1 MTLVHIS
8 DADQAR
14 TKELV
19 QNVVLVKWGKRCGK
33 ACAEKWNE
41 TVGKVV
47 GLTIPLD
54 KL

>member
-1 MTLVHIS
+1 
-8 DADQAR
+8 
-14 TKELV
+14 
-19 QNVVLVKWGKRCGK
+19 VVLVKWGKRCGK

-47 GLTIPLD
+47 HLKIPLD